1 MSETDIN
8 KMDFKSLRKEVQLIR
23 DELAIMKRKY
33 EDAIYNLDRDNFS
46 KSFTIEQDN
55 MKAQVKITADSIKTM
70 VSNTDLEN
78 ALTEY
83 STIEQTSKAITST
96 VTGEYVKTLIGEE
109 YVSNAVF
116 ESNIQQT
123 ADSILSAV
131 SSTYETQDGAA
142 EKYSEIQQTAIG
154 ITTRVSDLERF
165 KTSVFTQTADGFT
178 LDGEK
183 TTFTGVIYLTDNA
196 GNKKFAFT
204 HDESQGYDFV
214 SFRGINGVS
223 FPIVIGDS
231 NYGNPNVYIGGIANS
246 DRVATRGWV
255 ENSAFVA
262 VFG

>member
-8 KMDFKSLRKEVQLIR
+8 KMDFKTLRKEVQLIK

-46 KSFTIEQDN
+46 KSFTIEHDN
-55 MKAQVKITADSIKTM
+55 MKTQVKITADSIKTM

-78 ALTEY
+78 ALSEY
-83 STIEQTSKAITST
+83 STIEQTANAITST
-96 VTGEYVKTLIGEE
+96 VNGTYVKTLIGDE
-109 YVSNAVF
+109 YVSNATF
-116 ESNIQQT
+116 ESKIQQT
-123 ADSILSAV
+123 SQSILSTV
-131 SSTYETQDGAA
+131 SATYETQDGAA
-142 EKYSEIQQTAIG
+142 QKYSEIQQTATI
-154 ITTRVSDLERF
+154 ITTKVSDLENF
-165 KTSVFTQTADGFT
+165 KTSVFTQTVDGFT

-183 TTFTGVIYLTDNA
+183 TTFTGVIYLTDNL

-204 HDESQGYDFV
+204 HDESQGYNFV
-214 SFRGINGVS
+214 SFRGIGRTI

-231 NYGNPNVYIGGIANS
+231 NYGNPNVYIGGTANS

-255 ENSAFVA
+255 ESNSVA